1 MNSIPTPK
9 AQAWPCLGLRSSTL
23 AAAPSKPD
31 ITAVAM
37 GKLILVRHSAVQRLD
52 HVPPPQW
59 RLSDDGRQRCAA
71 LAHRLAPLKP
81 VAVITSHEPKAVE
94 TAELVARQLDLP
106 CSIADGLHEH
116 ERHDIK
122 LMSPAAFQAN
132 MQQFFQRPDDLVFGN
147 ETATQAVER
156 FGEGIAAALSAWP
169 DQTVVI
175 VTHGTVL
182 SLFAARHNPID
193 PYTL

>member
-1 MNSIPTPK
+1 
-9 AQAWPCLGLRSSTL
+9 
-23 AAAPSKPD
+23 
-31 ITAVAM
+31 M

-52 HVPPPQW
+52 HVPPSQW

-71 LAHRLAPLKP
+71 LARLLAPLQP
-81 VAVITSHEPKAVE
+81 VAVISSHEPKAVE

-116 ERHDIK
+116 ERSNVR
-122 LMSPAAFQAN
+122 LMSAAALQAN
-132 MQQFFQRPDDLVFGN
+132 VQQFFQRPDDLVFGD

-156 FGEGIAAALSAWP
+156 LGEGIAAALAAWP
-169 DQTVVI
+169 DQTVAI

-182 SLFAARHNPID
+182 SLFAAEHNRID
-193 PYTL
+193 SYTLWSKLGLPAFLVLDRPTFAVAHIVATFE